1 MWFQHH
7 NLSAE
12 AALREVCGKGI
23 VKYRYGYSTGL
34 LYVMW
39 CGYNT
44 TISLSAD
51 WCGLSSIVMS
61 RVMEGSGG
69 NKCNVIKTLFSADV
83 LVEDASKGNN

>member
-1 MWFQHH
+1 MWFQHQS
-7 NLSAE
+7 LGAE
-12 AALREVCGKGI
+12 TTLGEVCSIGI
-23 VKYRYGYSTGL
+23 KKYRYGYSTGL

-51 WCGLSSIVMS
+51 WCGLSTIVMS
-61 RVMEGSGG
+61 REMEGSSG